1 MVGLCCDGKGLR
13 RMMQVPWSVSAA
25 MERAAQAAWRSLEPC
40 KGVAKGNAG
49 GMVGLCGHGKCSTK
63 GEISAF
69 SSVRKL
75 RTKGEISEISEFV
88 GE

>member
-1 MVGLCCDGKGLR
+1 MVGLCCNGKGLR

-25 MERAAQAAWRSLEPC
+25 MERAVQAAWRSLEPC

-49 GMVGLCGHGKCSTK
+49 GMVGLCGDGKCSTK

-69 SSVRKL
+69 FNLKCAKTLYKR
-75 RTKGEISEISEFV
+75 
-88 GE
+88 